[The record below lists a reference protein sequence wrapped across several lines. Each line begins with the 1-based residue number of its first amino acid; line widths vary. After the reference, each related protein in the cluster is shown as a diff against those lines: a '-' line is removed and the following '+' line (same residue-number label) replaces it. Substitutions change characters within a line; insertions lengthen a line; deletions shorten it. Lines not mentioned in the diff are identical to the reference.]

1 MNYSLPRTLS
11 FKLIWKNILT
21 EKVESR
27 RIILRKGRTES
38 KLHIVLKVLAYCYF
52 WERNLT
58 IEPRFRLKRYKP
70 DLISWRKP
78 EIPTKEEL
86 IPDLWIECKHV
97 KLKKLIKLCRALP
110 LSNIVWIHTKQSL
123 TRTIE
128 RIQSKGDKYQLASNI
143 QLIGIETK
151 NKNWKSLEESVNTHH
166 LQWEIN
172 ELANNLMVINVR
184 GRNTNQIL
192 LRFDFLRTTI
202 IT

>member
-11 FKLIWKNILT
+11 FKLIWKNYVT
-21 EKVESR
+21 EEVESR
-27 RIILRKGRTES
+27 RIILRKGRMES

-97 KLKKLIKLCRALP
+97 KLKKLIKLSRVLP
-110 LSNIVWIHTKQSL
+110 LSTIVWIHTMQSL

-128 RIQSKGDKYQLASNI
+128 KIQSKGDKNQLASNI
-143 QLIGIETK
+143 QLIGIETE
-151 NKNWKSLEESVNTHH
+151 NKNWKSLEESVNTQL

-172 ELANNLMVINVR
+172 ELANNSMVINVR

-192 LRFDFLRTTI
+192 LRFDFLRTTT